1 MNHKSLN
8 QLVCAATINA
18 RFRETLLSD
27 PAKAIANGY
36 FGQSFALTQEER
48 DLVLGIRAKGLEDF
62 AAQVYSFVSGNGNRM
77 APIRHGR
84 NGNGRKQ
91 EPLPSA
97 DSLVDLY
104 RAPAFAHA

>member
-36 FGQSFALTQEER
+36 FGQSFALAQEEC

-104 RAPAFAHA
+104 RPPTFAHA